1 MTAGWGAEQQARQ
14 AQRRVGQKR
23 RELAAAEQQAHAWAA
38 GAEGERLVAAE
49 LDTLEPYGW
58 HVLHDVHWPG
68 RPRANLDHVLVG
80 PGGVVVVDSKNWSG
94 DVEVRNGLLRANGY
108 GKSHECEAVATE
120 VAAVA
125 AFLEPQYRSLAS
137 GVLCLVQQ
145 DVASTPSEG
154 ITIVGRSTVAQFC
167 MSRPTVLGLAEVAAI
182 AGHLRRVL
190 AGPTS
195 PAQLTAGQVLRA
207 AGSLPGPTVRPRP
220 PAYRRRQRPAYPPT
234 ARARRLVNQRRPGSN
249 LRWNL
254 AKVAL
259 VVLLLLTAQAWLPI
273 VSGLV
278 GEVLAGAVTPHVP
291 AVVESTPSPGG
302 PLPSSSP

>member
-23 RELAAAEQQAHAWAA
+23 RELAVAEQQAHAWAA

-49 LDTLEPYGW
+49 LDKLEPYGW

-80 PGGVVVVDSKNWSG
+80 PGGVIVVDSKNWSG
-94 DVEVRNGLLRANGY
+94 HVEVRNGILRANGY
-108 GKSHECEAVATE
+108 AKSRECEAVATE

-125 AFLEPQYRSLAS
+125 AFLEPQHRSLAS
-137 GVLCLVQQ
+137 GVLCLVKQ
-145 DVASTPSEG
+145 DVAATRAEG
-154 ITIVGRSTVAQFC
+154 ITVVGRSTVAQFC
-167 MSRPTVLGLAEVAAI
+167 ISRPTVLGLPEVAAI

-207 AGSLPGPTVRPRP
+207 AASIPGPTVRPRP
-220 PAYRRRQRPAYPPT
+220 PAYRRRRRPAYPPT
-234 ARARRLVNQRRPGSN
+234 VRARRPVGRRRPGSQ
-249 LRWNL
+249 LMGNL
-254 AKVAL
+254 AKAAL
-259 VVLLLLTAQAWLPI
+259 AVLLLLTAQVWLPAL
-273 VSGLV
+273 SGLI
-278 GEVLAGAVTPHVP
+278 GGVLAGAATPNVP
-291 AVVESTPSPGG
+291 AGVETTSP
-302 PLPSSSP
+302 